1 MLLAIEEDE
10 LLEDRPEYL
19 ACHKV
24 LLLRVP
30 NKVLTLNDCHI
41 ATKIDY

>member
-1 MLLAIEEDE
+1 MLLAIEVDE
-10 LLEDRPEYL
+10 LLKDRHEYL

-24 LLLRVP
+24 LLLRVLD
-30 NKVLTLNDCHI
+30 KVLTLNDCHM

>member
-1 MLLAIEEDE
+1 MLLAIEVDE
-10 LLEDRPEYL
+10 LLKDRHEYL

-24 LLLRVP
+24 LLLRVLD
-30 NKVLTLNDCHI
+30 KVLTLNDCHI